1 MREWAPE
8 YYNTLHYHTSWVM
21 CLWNFVFDKNMGP
34 QSRVGRTHEAHKRG
48 RKLAIPVDKDVP
60 EKAAGMGERVD
71 SGIMASE

>member
-1 MREWAPE
+1 M
-8 YYNTLHYHTSWVM
+8 
-21 CLWNFVFDKNMGP
+21 FDKNMGP